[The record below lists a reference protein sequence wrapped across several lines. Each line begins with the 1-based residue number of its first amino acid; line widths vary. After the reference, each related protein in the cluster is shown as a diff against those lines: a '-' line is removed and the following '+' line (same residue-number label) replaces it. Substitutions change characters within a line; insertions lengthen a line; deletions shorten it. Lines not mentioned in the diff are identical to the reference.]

1 MSYSTSGI
9 LMVSVVARFLDESLE
24 MLNGFPAAL
33 EYPVSRLG
41 FPGPQQQILV
51 GTSWDTAF
59 NLLTSAI

>member
-1 MSYSTSGI
+1 
-9 LMVSVVARFLDESLE
+9 MVSVVARFLDESFE

-59 NLLTSAI
+59 HLLTSAI